1 MATSEVRTKT
11 VGGDK
16 NGKTRA
22 VAQKGCRYY
31 PTEDIR
37 KPLANRKVNRVPNK
51 TRLRANITPGTVLIL
66 LAGQFRG
73 KRVVFLKQL
82 SSGLLLVSGPFK
94 VNGVPLRRV
103 NQRYVIS
110 TKTKVDVGSV
120 DVKAI
125 NDEFFVR
132 NKVRGSK
139 SEGDFMGDEKA
150 KVAASAERVEAQ
162 KKVDTALTTAV
173 KAVPSLKEYL
183 AAPFRLT
190 SGQYPHNMVF

>member
-1 MATSEVRTKT
+1 MGLSPRTRTLVTMANTEVPTKPI
-11 VGGDK
+11 GGDK
-16 NGKTRA
+16 NGKTR
-22 VAQKGCRYY
+22 VKAQKACRFY

-66 LAGQFRG
+66 LAGPFRG

-82 SSGLLLVSGPFK
+82 ASGLLLVSGPFK

-110 TKTKVDVGSV
+110 TKTKVDVAKV
-120 DVKAI
+120 DVAAV

-132 NKVRGSK
+132 NKSRGSK
-139 SEGDFMGDEKA
+139 SEGDFMG
-150 KVAASAERVEAQ
+150 
-162 KKVDTALTTAV
+162 
-173 KAVPSLKEYL
+173 
-183 AAPFRLT
+183 
-190 SGQYPHNMVF
+190 